1 MEALFSLLGLAAVV
15 LLVASAAAFAVEA
28 FVSFPALARFAVAE
42 GPVTTST
49 GAEPKTAP
57 RVLAA
62 FAAVAL
68 GAAIADRAL
77 VTHRP
82 PYGDL
87 FEYLVVVSFGMTVV
101 YLLLSRHHGDARIG
115 ALVMALSACTC
126 IAAELLLSS
135 KAESLTPA
143 LQNNRL
149 LAIHVAC
156 MIAAYSALA
165 VAFAAS
171 AVNLLSGTPGG
182 RQARSGFSAE
192 RLEHGAIM
200 VGFPLLGL
208 GIALGAY
215 WGNIAWGRYWGWD
228 PKETTALASWLVYAG
243 YMHARVLADWKGR
256 RASLLSVA
264 GFAVILFN
272 IFVVNFVLAGLHSY
286 AGA

>member
-1 MEALFSLLGLAAVV
+1 MFT
-15 LLVASAAAFAVEA
+15 LLVLSAIVLCLASAAAFVVQA
-28 FVSFPALARFAVAE
+28 FALVPALGSVAVAQ
-42 GPVTTST
+42 GPAPAPAPSF
-49 GAEPKTAP
+49 GARTP

-62 FAAVAL
+62 LACAAL
-68 GAAIADRAL
+68 GAAVIDRTIATR
-77 VTHRP
+77 RP

-87 FEYLVVVSFGMTVV
+87 FEYLIVLAFGTVAI
-101 YLLLSRHHGDARIG
+101 YLVLSRHRDEARIG
-115 ALVMALSACTC
+115 ALVVTLAACAC
-126 IAAELLLSS
+126 AAAELLLPSR
-135 KAESLTPA
+135 AQNLTPA

-149 LAIHVAC
+149 LGIHVAC

-165 VAFAAS
+165 IAFAAS
-171 AVNLLSGTPGG
+171 LVSLLAGG
-182 RQARSGFSAE
+182 DAAALRTARGSRFDVE
-192 RLEHGAIM
+192 RLEYRAIM

-256 RASLLSVA
+256 RSSLLSVA
-264 GFAVILFN
+264 GFGVILFN
-272 IFVVNFVLAGLHSY
+272 IFIVNFVLAGLHSY

>member
-1 MEALFSLLGLAAVV
+1 MESLFSGLVLTAIALFLASAIAFSVALVTQSTNLRFASTLGSLDAGVPSGIPRAAHLLGIAGCA
-15 LLVASAAAFAVEA
+15 
-28 FVSFPALARFAVAE
+28 ALAF
-42 GPVTTST
+42 
-49 GAEPKTAP
+49 
-57 RVLAA
+57 
-62 FAAVAL
+62 
-68 GAAIADRAL
+68 AIADRAA
-77 VTHRP
+77 VSHRP

-87 FEYLVVVSFGMTVV
+87 FEYLVVMSFGIAAV
-101 YLLLSRHHGDARIG
+101 YLWLTRHGSGRRVG
-115 ALVMALSACTC
+115 PLVMLLAALTSA
-126 IAAELLLSS
+126 AATALLPSR
-135 KAESLTPA
+135 AEPLTPA

-171 AVNLLSGTPGG
+171 LVSLAGAVDRPAWLPA
-182 RQARSGFSAE
+182 QADAE
-192 RLEHGAIM
+192 WLEHQAILI
-200 VGFPLLGL
+200 GFPLLGL

-243 YMHARVLADWKGR
+243 YMHARVLGGWKGR

-272 IFVVNFVLAGLHSY
+272 VFVVNFALAGLHSY